1 MQGLELHLEE
11 DLSELRLL
19 GPTYNLWFS
28 GSQVSLQLFIFS
40 KFPRDANENH
50 KSFLE
55 FCEIR
60 EVWSQVFHLTSDHLV
75 SPTETFQFLSP
86 SPSPLLWPLF
96 SSGLGPIAISISMIV
111 VSTYLPDHC
120 HSGLEIFHHFLLPFL
135 YFYFQDSKLPR
146 TMLSRAMANS
156 WSNPQLDTDTS
167 AQRPFYSSPANFPN
181 SSLTLL

>member
-1 MQGLELHLEE
+1 MRTTSPSLSFVKSEKF
-11 DLSELRLL
+11 DLKFFTLPQTTL
-19 GPTYNLWFS
+19 
-28 GSQVSLQLFIFS
+28 SLQQRLFS
-40 KFPRDANENH
+40 SCLPLH
-50 KSFLE
+50 
-55 FCEIR
+55 
-60 EVWSQVFHLTSDHLV
+60 HLCSG
-75 SPTETFQFLSP
+75 LS
-86 SPSPLLWPLF
+86 L

-146 TMLSRAMANS
+146 TMLSRAKANS